1 MCLDLGKKIKKM
13 SLENNQILASEIL
26 EILHKT
32 VEHELKDIDEY
43 AKIKRNHTIIIPA
56 FYTSKVY
63 LEPDYLA
70 YFAGFIEGYLQ
81 NKNLAKKD
89 IHSITIFTV
98 GGYSKT
104 IVNYRN
110 LFLLSPNE
118 GEWSDAFMN
127 FLSDKIYDRDEETD
141 TNDVW
146 HGRRKCY
153 K

>member
-1 MCLDLGKKIKKM
+1 MFGFGKKNKKNI
-13 SLENNQILASEIL
+13 SENNQILASEIL

-43 AKIKRNHTIIIPA
+43 FKKKLKRNHTIIIPA

-89 IHSITIFTV
+89 IHSI
-98 GGYSKT
+98 S
-104 IVNYRN
+104 R
-110 LFLLSPNE
+110 L
-118 GEWSDAFMN
+118 
-127 FLSDKIYDRDEETD
+127 
-141 TNDVW
+141 
-146 HGRRKCY
+146 
-153 K
+153 